1 MHKLAGHLGKTVGEL
16 KQSLS
21 YDELID
27 WIAYDRLDPIGAY
40 RQDLQTALLAMLQ
53 SGDKDSQLTDFVLI
67 DPNPMTKKQRRKLRI
82 EREKAEHHARA
93 KRLMAKFERLKQQQK
108 TQ

>member
-27 WIAYDRLDPIGAY
+27 WIAYNRLDPIGAY

-53 SGDKDSQLTDFVLI
+53 SGDKDSQLSDFVLI

-82 EREKAEHHARA
+82 EREKAEHHERA
-93 KRLMAKFERLKQQQK
+93 KRLMAKFARLQQK